1 MDPLIEQLAG
11 SLKSLIVGRARKYL
25 DAQIAGR
32 KEFLEERA
40 KRLAE
45 LTVDLAKAGGDADR
59 AAIRAQMETVTDT
72 IENELIAAAVDA
84 SAEARATFRAIL
96 DTVLDLA
103 EKALPVV
110 LKIVA
115 AV

>member
-1 MDPLIEQLAG
+1 MNPLIEQLAG
-11 SLKSLIVGRARKYL
+11 SLKDLIVGRAKKYL
-25 DAQIAGR
+25 NAQVSAR

-45 LTVDLAKAGGDADR
+45 LTVDMAKAGGDADR

-96 DTVLDLA
+96 DTALDFA

-110 LKIVA
+110 IKALMA
-115 AV
+115 A